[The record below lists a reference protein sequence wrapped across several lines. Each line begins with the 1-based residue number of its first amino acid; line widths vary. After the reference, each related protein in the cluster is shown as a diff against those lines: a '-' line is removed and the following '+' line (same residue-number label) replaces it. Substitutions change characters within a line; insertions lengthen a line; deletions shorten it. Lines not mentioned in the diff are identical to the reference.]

1 MKYDLSGTWQFML
14 DGEKAGLE
22 KEYFLRT
29 AFADMIEL
37 PTTTAEAKRAER
49 AQSARQGI

>member
-22 KEYFLRT
+22 QEFF
-29 AFADMIEL
+29 FADCIC
-37 PTTTAEAKRAER
+37 
-49 AQSARQGI
+49 GHD